1 MKNLLLVVLMCCCN
15 YLSAQNLSP
24 VAIEDKKMDAYL
36 TGRKPAILTIQIKNL
51 PDSVKKV
58 NIKYTLVQLGGSFQA
73 TKYTETDATGSSKII
88 LDQNLPY
95 QQVWLSAGDY
105 LYAVIYVN
113 TGLTVTV
120 DAHKVPKD
128 GAYMIGE
135 GVTYS
140 GHDGELN
147 TVMNKKVL
155 FRKKEREVL
164 FNDLRTLCNSR
175 KKYAAHSFTFKTDS
189 ILKLLKNMDSEFI
202 AGFPNYGWAI
212 RNETLSDFY
221 ENICVAYWND
231 TMPDEVFNEL
241 NAHQPLFTSNGS
253 VEYYKDLGIYSV
265 SKKRF
270 KKEDALDGTM
280 KLFDGLYMQQRS
292 DLLKLFLLE
301 SEKDNYAQSYPL
313 IINSIKTAWCKKIAI
328 NELTKVNA
336 NQKRIDS
343 LFALSKKLER
353 ADIGTPLMRLPFDA
367 SLYQLDTVA
376 SIDAFILNL
385 KSKFP
390 NKALIIDFWATWCA
404 PCLADLP
411 YSKSLHEKNKDLP
424 IEYIYLCTTSGS
436 SINLWKNRIGD
447 MQIPGTHIYVNDKI
461 IARLK
466 TAFNSEGGFPTY
478 VVIDINGK
486 VNQKKITFM
495 QAVDRDSVEKIVGL

>member
-1 MKNLLLVVLMCCCN
+1 MKNRILIVLMCCCN

-24 VAIEDKKMDAYL
+24 VAIEDKKMDASL
-36 TGRKPAILTIQIKNL
+36 TGRKPATLTIQIKNL
-51 PDSVKKV
+51 PDGVKKV
-58 NIKYTLVQLGGSFQA
+58 NIKYTFVQLTKSIWA

-95 QQVWLSAGDY
+95 QQIWLSAGDY
-105 LYAVIYVN
+105 LYAGIYVN
-113 TGLTVTV
+113 TGLTVTI

-135 GVTYS
+135 GVSYS
-140 GHDGELN
+140 GYDGELN
-147 TVMNKKVL
+147 TVMNKNVL
-155 FRKKEREVL
+155 FRKKDKADL
-164 FNDLRTLCNSR
+164 FKSLSTLCNSR
-175 KKYAAHSFTFKTDS
+175 TKYAVAAFTFKTDS
-189 ILKLLKNMDSEFI
+189 ILKLLKNIDSEFI
-202 AGFPNYGWAI
+202 AAFPNYGWAI

-221 ENICVAYWND
+221 GNICTAYWYD
-231 TMPDEVFNEL
+231 TMPNPVFNEL
-241 NAHQPLFTSNGS
+241 NAHQPFFVSNNS
-253 VEYYKDLGIYSV
+253 VEYYQYLGAYSV
-265 SKKRF
+265 NKKSF
-270 KKEDALDGTM
+270 KKEDALGSTM
-280 KLFDGLYMQQRS
+280 KLFDSLYTQQRS
-292 DLLKLFLLE
+292 DVLKLFLLE
-301 SEKDNYAQSYPL
+301 PEKDSYGRSYPL
-313 IINSIKTAWCKKIAI
+313 IINSIKTNWCKKIAAD
-328 NELTKVNA
+328 ELIKVNA
-336 NQKRIDS
+336 NQKKIDS

-353 ADIGTPLMRLPFDA
+353 ADIGTPLMRLPFNA

-376 SIDAFILNL
+376 NIDNFILNL

-390 NKALIIDFWATWCA
+390 NKALIIDFWATWCG

-436 SINLWKNRIGD
+436 SIDVWKNRIGD

-461 IARLK
+461 ISRLK

-486 VNQKKITFM
+486 INQKKITQM
-495 QAVDRDSVEKIVGL
+495 AVLDRDSMKKIVGL